1 MLNNNFISNSN
12 LILKRDLPT
21 LLCSTSESV
30 VGSKMASSLLS
41 RLVVLNLAAQQHLLP
56 HLLIP
61 RTGTIAS
68 LFTSR
73 LKSVCAK
80 DNVDNNSIYHVT
92 DSTPGLFDTSN
103 YRLYIVPVISRIFPV
118 RDAQIRLVLLHYF
131 PHYVSL
137 MDSDHLVHNILPEV
151 SQVSLLVVFV
161 QLILIFHMFFCHLS
175 RLAVAFR
182 YQRHRRHCSG
192 GHIESLG
199 LSRSHSR
206 WLHRH
211 WRN

>member
-73 LKSVCAK
+73 LKSVFAK
-80 DNVDNNSIYHVT
+80 DNVDNNSISSYRFNARVVRYLQLSFVHRSSNFTHFPSKRCANQVGPAPLLPPLRQF
-92 DSTPGLFDTSN
+92 DGLGSSS
-103 YRLYIVPVISRIFPV
+103 P
-118 RDAQIRLVLLHYF
+118 
-131 PHYVSL
+131 
-137 MDSDHLVHNILPEV
+137 
-151 SQVSLLVVFV
+151 
-161 QLILIFHMFFCHLS
+161 
-175 RLAVAFR
+175 
-182 YQRHRRHCSG
+182 
-192 GHIESLG
+192 
-199 LSRSHSR
+199 
-206 WLHRH
+206 
-211 WRN
+211 